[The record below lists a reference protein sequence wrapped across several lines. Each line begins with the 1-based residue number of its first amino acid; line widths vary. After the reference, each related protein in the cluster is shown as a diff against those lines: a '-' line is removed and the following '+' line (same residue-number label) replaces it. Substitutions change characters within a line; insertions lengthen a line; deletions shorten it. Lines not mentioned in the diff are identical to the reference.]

1 MAVLSFSNV
10 TQSFGDFDVF
20 VGASANIPQ
29 GGKVGIV
36 GPNGIGKTTLLRILA
51 GLEESSGGSIHFAK
65 GTQIGYL
72 RQEAVRA
79 FAGKENSVYKEM
91 LTVFANLRAQEQE
104 LKEIEQQMESGDFDD
119 AVFERYSTLQ
129 TNFEMSGG
137 YDYDLRIRSVLTGLG
152 FQAEHYELPLAVLS
166 GGQKTRALLARL
178 LLENP
183 DLLILDEPTNHLD
196 IDAVEWL
203 EGVLK
208 VWEGSILIVSHD
220 RYFLDRVVN
229 NIWELGRGGIEAY
242 RGNYTHYVQQ
252 REERWALRQS
262 DFDTMQDRFLKEL
275 DYIKRNIAR
284 DSTKDQA
291 VGRLKRLIRQVK
303 MAQVGG
309 SNAVLKM
316 KWSVARDQYDISGS
330 KWEVPD
336 VESAI
341 KSLPRPSGRT
351 NPMHL
356 NLKASHRSGNLVLR
370 TEDLAVGY
378 DDVPLFHS
386 QDIELRRL
394 EIAALIGSNGTG
406 KTSFL
411 KTLQEEIPVVSGKY
425 RLGASLQLGY
435 FAQAHDKLDSSKR
448 VLDELIDHSNM
459 LIPDARNFLGRF
471 LFRGDD
477 VYKPISL
484 LSGGERGRLA
494 LAMLEFEKA
503 NFLLMD
509 EPTNHLDIPAQEV
522 LQDAMGRYDGT
533 ILMVSHDRYLIDR
546 LATQIWDVRD
556 GHLYVFNG
564 GYQGYLTARAA
575 EKEATKQMLSSQKQA
590 AKVKASAN
598 GKSKPAKPQKSKR
611 SKNEQRKFERQ
622 LETMEKMVGRM
633 ELQFEKV
640 SAELQT
646 ASETGNFEKI
656 RAATENYKSAENDLN
671 ISLEAWEKLAAE
683 VE

>member
-1 MAVLSFSNV
+1 MAVLSFSNI

-20 VGASANIPQ
+20 VGATASIPQ
-29 GGKVGIV
+29 NGKVGIV
-36 GPNGIGKTTLLRILA
+36 GPNGIGKTTLLRVLA
-51 GLEESSGGSIHFAK
+51 GLEEPSGGAIHFAK

-79 FAGKENSVYKEM
+79 FAGKENTVYQEM
-91 LTVFANLRAQEQE
+91 LTVFATLRDQEQE
-104 LKEIEQQMESGDFDD
+104 LKEIEQRMEDGDFDE
-119 AVFERYSTLQ
+119 ALFERYSGLQ
-129 TNFEMSGG
+129 TDFEMSGG
-137 YDYDLRIRSVLTGLG
+137 YDYDIRIRSVLTGLG
-152 FQAEHYELPLAVLS
+152 FRAEHYDLPLNILS

-203 EGVLK
+203 EGALK
-208 VWEGSILIVSHD
+208 VWEGSVLIVSHD

-229 NIWELGRGGIEAY
+229 NIWELGRSGIEAY

-252 REERWALRQS
+252 REERWALRQA
-262 DFDTMQDRFLKEL
+262 DFDTMQDKFLKEL
-275 DYIKRNIAR
+275 DFIKRNIAR

-309 SNAVLKM
+309 STSVLKM
-316 KWSVARDQYDISGS
+316 KWSVARDQYDISS
-330 KWEVPD
+330 SRWEVPD

-341 KSLPRPSGRT
+341 KSLPRPSG
-351 NPMHL
+351 NSSQMHL
-356 NLKASHRSGNLVLR
+356 NLKASHRSGGMVLR
-370 TEDLAVGY
+370 TQDLAVGY
-378 DDVPLFHS
+378 NGTALFTS
-386 QDIELRRL
+386 EDIELRRL
-394 EIAALIGSNGTG
+394 EVAALIGSNGTG

-411 KTLQEEIPVVSGKY
+411 KTIQETIPVVTGKY
-425 RLGASLQLGY
+425 QLGASLQLGY
-435 FAQAHDKLDSSKR
+435 FAQAHDKLDPNKK
-448 VLDELIDHSNM
+448 VLNELIDHSNM

-509 EPTNHLDIPAQEV
+509 EPTNHLDIPSQEV
-522 LQDAMGRYDGT
+522 LQDAIGRYDGT
-533 ILMVSHDRYLIDR
+533 ILMVSHDRYLIDK
-546 LATQIWDVRD
+546 LATQIWEVRD
-556 GHLYVFNG
+556 GHLRVFKG
-564 GYQGYLTARAA
+564 SYQEYLAVRAREKDTA
-575 EKEATKQMLSSQKQA
+575 KQA
-590 AKVKASAN
+590 ASAAHAAQKKVAADNRAKEKAKTAV
-598 GKSKPAKPQKSKR
+598 KSKR

-622 LETMEKMVGRM
+622 LVALEKMVERM
-633 ELQFEKV
+633 ESEFERV
-640 SAELQT
+640 SADLQT
-646 ASETGNFEKI
+646 ASETGDFDKI
-656 RAATENYKSAENDLN
+656 RVATENYKSAEQDLAV
-671 ISLEAWEKLAAE
+671 SLEAWETLANDA
-683 VE
+683 